1 MEKRRF
7 SRIAFDMAAELTVD
21 DIVHPFSQIE
31 NLGVGGCSFKTTIEF
46 QVGAACRF
54 WLPLKA
60 VMPELG
66 VEVFGEV
73 VRCNGQGVGVRFTKI
88 TPENLFHL
96 QNLIRFNAP
105 DPDQIE
111 DEISR
116 HPGLL

>member
-1 MEKRRF
+1 MEQRRF
-7 SRIAFDMAAELTVD
+7 SRIGFNMATELTVD
-21 DIVHPFSQIE
+21 GIVYPFSQVE

-46 QVGAACRF
+46 RVGAACRF

-60 VMPELG
+60 TTPEQG
-66 VEVFGEV
+66 VEVFGEI
-73 VRCNGQGVGVRFTKI
+73 VRCSGQAIGVRFTKI

-105 DPDQIE
+105 DPDRIE

>member
-1 MEKRRF
+1 MERRRF
-7 SRIAFDMAAELTVD
+7 SRIAFNMAAELTVD

-31 NLGVGGCSFKTTIEF
+31 NIGVGGCSLKTTIEF
-46 QVGAACRF
+46 REGAACRF

-60 VMPELG
+60 ITPEQG
-66 VEVFGEV
+66 VEVFGEI
-73 VRCNGQGVGVRFTKI
+73 VRSNGQAVSVRFTKI

-111 DEISR
+111 EELSR